1 MTEEEAENKLGVS
14 YTLQQFSAS
23 IIQPQLNKLANN
35 LVTRFE
41 DERRTR
47 SERHFYPYFLIWQSP
62 EKLRELRK
70 PTYLIVNILCPK
82 SFTIT
87 APSGDYTVGEP

>member
-1 MTEEEAENKLGVS
+1 MDDKAK
-14 YTLQQFSAS
+14 
-23 IIQPQLNKLANN
+23 NKLAMQPA
-35 LVTRFE
+35 LTKLADMLSTSFE

-70 PTYLIVNILCPK
+70 PTYLTVNILCPK

>member
-1 MTEEEAENKLGVS
+1 MTEEEAKNK
-14 YTLQQFSAS
+14 Q
-23 IIQPQLNKLANN
+23 
-35 LVTRFE
+35 

-47 SERHFYPYFLIWQSP
+47 SERHFYPYFLTWQSP
-62 EKLRELRK
+62 EKLRELGK
-70 PTYLIVNILCPK
+70 PTYLTVNILCPK

>member
-1 MTEEEAENKLGVS
+1 MDDKVK
-14 YTLQQFSAS
+14 
-23 IIQPQLNKLANN
+23 NKLAMQPA
-35 LVTRFE
+35 LTKLADMLSTSFE

-47 SERHFYPYFLIWQSP
+47 SERYFYPYFLIWQSP

-70 PTYLIVNILCPK
+70 PTYLKVNILCPK

>member
-1 MTEEEAENKLGVS
+1 MFYIYPAGKRKENLTMTEEEAKNK
-14 YTLQQFSAS
+14 Q
-23 IIQPQLNKLANN
+23 
-35 LVTRFE
+35 

-47 SERHFYPYFLIWQSP
+47 FYPYFLIWQSP

-70 PTYLIVNILCPK
+70 PTYLTVNILCPK
-82 SFTIT
+82 FFTIT